1 MQRHPFLRLECSARD
16 HRMLPS
22 ALLMLSAVRR
32 TSSSGA
38 SIDWANASCNDN
50 DLVSAALCLLQTFD
64 GASF

>member
-1 MQRHPFLRLECSARD
+1 MLHAPPCD

-22 ALLMLSAVRR
+22 ALLPALLMLSAVRR